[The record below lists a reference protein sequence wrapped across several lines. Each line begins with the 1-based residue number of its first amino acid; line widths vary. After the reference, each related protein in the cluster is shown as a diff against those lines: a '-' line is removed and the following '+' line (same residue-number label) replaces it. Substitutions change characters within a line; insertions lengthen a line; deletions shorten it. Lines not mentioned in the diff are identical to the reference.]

1 MILFAGMIGCLRRA
15 KSASE
20 RGFDR
25 HDKRRLTRA
34 LQKAAEIRTY
44 RRVQAVLLVAQGR
57 TVPEAARI
65 TGTQPWSVYRWVRAY
80 LHTHRPDHLQD
91 ASRSGRPP
99 VATPITDARLVRE
112 FRRDP
117 MRLGYRATGWTV
129 SLPADH
135 LQQRYGCAI
144 SPRTLR
150 RRMRDLDLRWK
161 RPRYVYATKDSNRA
175 QRKGGWFA
183 A

>member
-1 MILFAGMIGCLRRA
+1 MGSMRRA
-15 KSASE
+15 KSPSE

-25 HDKRRLTRA
+25 YDKYRLARA
-34 LQKAAEIRTY
+34 FQRVADARTY

-57 TVPEAARI
+57 TVAEAAGI
-65 TGTQPWSVYRWVRAY
+65 TGARPWSVYGWVRIY
-80 LHTHRPDHLQD
+80 VRIHRPDSLRD
-91 ASRSGRPP
+91 GPRSGRPA

-129 SLPADH
+129 ALLADH
-135 LQQRYGCAI
+135 LQRTYACAI
-144 SPRTLR
+144 STRTLR
-150 RRMRDLDLRWK
+150 RRMRDLGLRWK
-161 RPRYVYATKDSNRA
+161 RPRYVYAAKDPNRV
-175 QRKGGWFA
+175 QKKGGSYA

>member
-1 MILFAGMIGCLRRA
+1 MRRA

-25 HDKRRLTRA
+25 YDKRRLTRA
-34 LQKAAEIRTY
+34 LQRATEIRTY
-44 RRVQAVLLVAQGR
+44 RRIQAVLLVVQGR
-57 TVPEAARI
+57 TIPEAAQI
-65 TGTQPWSVYRWVRAY
+65 AGTRPWSVYRWVRAY
-80 LHTHRPDHLQD
+80 LHTHRPDRLYD

-99 VATPITDARLVRE
+99 VAASITDAHVVRE

-129 SLPADH
+129 SLLADH
-135 LQQRYGCAI
+135 LQQKYGCTI
-144 SPRTLR
+144 SARTLR

-161 RPRYVYATKDSNRA
+161 RPRYVYATKDPNRA
-175 QRKGGWFA
+175 QKKGGWFA

>member
-1 MILFAGMIGCLRRA
+1 MRRA
-15 KSASE
+15 KGPSE

-25 HDKRRLTRA
+25 YDRRRLTRA
-34 LQKAAEIRTY
+34 LREAAEVRTY

-57 TVPEAARI
+57 TIPEAARI
-65 TGTQPWSVYRWVRAY
+65 TGTRPWSVYPWVRAY
-80 LHTHRPDHLQD
+80 VHTHRRDCLGD
-91 ASRSGRPP
+91 APRSGRPQ
-99 VATPITDARLVRE
+99 AAQMITDARLVRE

-129 SLPADH
+129 SLLADH
-135 LQQRYGCAI
+135 LQQEYGCAI

-161 RPRYVYATKDSNRA
+161 RPRYVYATKDPNRA
-175 QRKGGWFA
+175 QKKGG
-183 A
+183 

>member
-1 MILFAGMIGCLRRA
+1 MRRA
-15 KSASE
+15 KSPSE

-25 HDKRRLTRA
+25 YDRHRLTRA
-34 LQKAAEIRTY
+34 LREAAEVRTY

-57 TVPEAARI
+57 TSPEAARI
-65 TGTQPWSVYRWVRAY
+65 TGTRPWSVYHWVRAY
-80 LHTHRPDHLQD
+80 VHTHRPDCLRD
-91 ASRSGRPP
+91 APRSGRPQ
-99 VATPITDARLVRE
+99 AAQTITDARLVRE

-129 SLPADH
+129 SLLADH
-135 LQQRYGCAI
+135 LQHQYGCAI

-161 RPRYVYATKDSNRA
+161 RPRYVYATKDPNRA
-175 QRKGGWFA
+175 QKKGG
-183 A
+183 

>member
-1 MILFAGMIGCLRRA
+1 MMGRMRRA

-25 HDKRRLTRA
+25 YDRRRLARA
-34 LQKAAEIRTY
+34 LQGAAEIRTY

-57 TVPEAARI
+57 PVLEAARI
-65 TGTQPWSVYRWVRAY
+65 TGTRPWSVYHWVRAY
-80 LHTHRPDHLQD
+80 LHTHRPDRLPD
-91 ASRSGRPP
+91 APRSGRPQ
-99 VATPITDARLVRE
+99 VATPITDACLVRE

-129 SLPADH
+129 SLLADH
-135 LQQRYGCAI
+135 LQQRYGCTI
-144 SPRTLR
+144 SARTLR

-161 RPRYVYATKDSNRA
+161 RPRYVYATKDPNRA
-175 QRKGGWFA
+175 QKKGGWFA

>member
-1 MILFAGMIGCLRRA
+1 MILFAGMMGYMRRA
-15 KSASE
+15 KSPSE

-25 HDKRRLTRA
+25 CDKRRLTRA
-34 LQKAAEIRTY
+34 LQKATEVRTY

-57 TVPEAARI
+57 TVPEAAQI
-65 TGTQPWSVYRWVRAY
+65 TGAQPWSVYGWVRVYA
-80 LHTHRPDHLQD
+80 HTHRPDSIRD
-91 ASRSGRPP
+91 ASRSGRPQ

-117 MRLGYRATGWTV
+117 MRLGYRATSWTV
-129 SLPADH
+129 SLLADH
-135 LQQRYGCAI
+135 LRQKYGCAI

-150 RRMRDLDLRWK
+150 RRMRGLDLRWK
-161 RPRYVYATKDSNRA
+161 RPRYVYATKDPNRA
-175 QRKGGWFA
+175 QKKGGLFA

>member
-1 MILFAGMIGCLRRA
+1 M
-15 KSASE
+15 
-20 RGFDR
+20 
-25 HDKRRLTRA
+25 
-34 LQKAAEIRTY
+34 
-44 RRVQAVLLVAQGR
+44 AQGR
-57 TVPEAARI
+57 TVPEAAQI
-65 TGTQPWSVYRWVRAY
+65 TGTRPWSVYRWVRAY
-80 LHTHRPDHLQD
+80 LHTHCPDRLQD
-91 ASRSGRPP
+91 APRSGRPP
-99 VATPITDARLVRE
+99 VATPITDARLVHE

-129 SLPADH
+129 SLLADH

-161 RPRYVYATKDSNRA
+161 RPRYVYATKDPNRA
-175 QRKGGWFA
+175 QKKGAWFA